1 MEMTDLFK
9 KLAFSSNWFKNCATT
24 AIVNLQPI
32 IQLWWGGFFWG
43 EEQEGNYILV
53 TEKVPQI
60 NLQRRMKLID
70 LCKKSAIYCY
80 QILSNDFHHKF
91 TNYVW
96 DRVGDGKREKI
107 FL

>member
-1 MEMTDLFK
+1 MTDYVKNLV
-9 KLAFSSNWFKNCATT
+9 FSNGWFKNGATT

-32 IQLWWGGFFWG
+32 FQIGWGGGFG
-43 EEQEGNYILV
+43 EQEGNDILV
-53 TEKVPQI
+53 TENVPQK

-70 LCKKSAIYCY
+70 LCKETAIYCY

-91 TNYVW
+91 TSYVW
-96 DRVGDGKREKI
+96 DRVGDSKREKI